1 MHPWVALSRHVL
13 PRVGFHPSPPPHA
26 GGGAGGDRMC
36 YEGCGLT
43 ARAPIQ
49 LRENSSSST
58 TSQLCV
64 LGGHVVG
71 APVGMGSYSWDTAG
85 FAARCAD
92 GCESARYRASIGTD
106 HPPITS
112 IILRWFCSTAA
123 KPGSWRTLLCGDT
136 GADGHT
142 DTRCVSRSRNTS
154 EGLLVCAGCHCEESS
169 PSCGQWKIFMAFD
182 FCPMISEQRSGR
194 ALLTNMSMGKQQPWG
209 RGCGWQRGP
218 PLPLQ
223 PQVLAWHPQGPPCG
237 HKHGDKYFGSPWW
250 RARSKKTITT
260 ITTRRRSRA
269 VI

>member
-1 MHPWVALSRHVL
+1 MGASLQDTGPAL
-13 PRVGFHPSPPPHA
+13 
-26 GGGAGGDRMC
+26 
-36 YEGCGLT
+36 GLT
-43 ARAPIQ
+43 TPP
-49 LRENSSSST
+49 LPP
-58 TSQLCV
+58 LFC
-64 LGGHVVG
+64 
-71 APVGMGSYSWDTAG
+71 AG
-85 FAARCAD
+85 FAPLLQNPVPGGPLRV
-92 GCESARYRASIGTD
+92 GT
-106 HPPITS
+106 PEQ
-112 IILRWFCSTAA
+112 
-123 KPGSWRTLLCGDT
+123 
-136 GADGHT
+136 T

-194 ALLTNMSMGKQQPWG
+194 ALLTNMSMGKQQPRG

-237 HKHGDKYFGSPWW
+237 HKHRDKYFGSPWW